1 LKKIAII
8 STKLKGIDGVSI
20 EADKWAGAFKR
31 IGFEP
36 IYIAG
41 NFARENEELFFT
53 VEEMD
58 YYHPE
63 IVKIRKAAFNE
74 ITLNG
79 KKDLIELRKNIEAVK
94 NTIKNKLLHILKENN
109 IKFLSIENALAI
121 PLNVPLGIALGELIS
136 EQEIRAITRHHDLY
150 WERKQFSSSNIED
163 ILIKYFPPDFDK
175 IEHVVINTIA
185 KKSLYSRKGI
195 KAAYIPNIFD
205 FKMLDKT
212 SNSYRDLRKLLNID
226 REDYLFLQPTRIIKR
241 KNIERSIE
249 LADRLSKAAD
259 KKVHLFI
266 SGKPEKNEMEYFY
279 RIIDLARERKI
290 NLILSSS
297 FNNGCDDFVKEDIF
311 SKHNIFDFYKA
322 CDLVTLPSDIEGFGN
337 PVLEACA
344 FKKPLFV
351 NSYPVLSDILSKGFD
366 FIVINKEVD
375 DSCVKRILNILTDS
389 KLRLKMLEKN
399 YRIAKNYYSIEFLI
413 KELKK
418 IMNMKY
424 IS

>member
-8 STKLKGIDGVSI
+8 STRLKGIDGVSI
-20 EADKWAGAFKR
+20 EADKWASAFKK
-31 IGFEP
+31 IGFKP

-41 NFARENEELFFT
+41 NFARENKELFFK

-58 YYHPE
+58 YYHPD

-74 ITLNG
+74 ITPNG
-79 KKDLIELRKNIEAVK
+79 EKDLIELRKNIEAVK
-94 NTIKNKLLHILKENN
+94 NTIKNKLLRILEQNN
-109 IKFLSIENALAI
+109 INYLSIENALAI
-121 PLNVPLGIALGELIS
+121 PLNIPLGIALGELIS
-136 EQEIRAITRHHDLY
+136 EQEIRVITRHHDFY

-163 ILIKYFPPDFDK
+163 ILNEYFPPDFEN
-175 IEHVVINTIA
+175 IEHIVINTIA
-185 KKSLYSRKGI
+185 KKSLYSKKGI
-195 KAAYIPNIFD
+195 KATYIPNIFD
-205 FKMLDKT
+205 FKVSGKIRD
-212 SNSYRDLRKLLNID
+212 NYRGLRKLLNIG

-249 LADRLSKAAD
+249 LVDKLSKVTD

-279 RIIDLARERKI
+279 RILNLARERKI
-290 NLILSSS
+290 NLILSNS
-297 FNNGCDDFVKEDIF
+297 FNSGCDDFVKEDIF

-351 NSYPVLSDILSKGFD
+351 NNYPVLSDILSKGFD
-366 FIVINKEVD
+366 FIVINKKVD
-375 DSCVKRILNILTDS
+375 DGCVKRILNILTDGEI
-389 KLRLKMLEKN
+389 RLKMLEKN
-399 YRIAKNYYSIEFLI
+399 YEIAKNYYSIEFLI
-413 KELKK
+413 KKLKK
-418 IMNMKY
+418 I
-424 IS
+424 ISYKDLI